1 MNTDILTTPSPELK
15 QHAQDLRRDA
25 GNVTEDLKRQASAGF
40 EEVKKEA
47 HARLQETK
55 GAALDLYDA
64 FRNFVAEHP
73 FKAFGIG
80 VVTGIVLA
88 NWRRN

>member
-1 MNTDILTTPSPELK
+1 MNTEILTTPSPELK

-25 GNVTEDLKRQASAGF
+25 GNVTQDLKKQASAGF

-55 GAALDLYDA
+55 GAASDLYDA
-64 FRNFVAEHP
+64 FRNFAAEHP

-80 VVTGIVLA
+80 VFTGIVLA
-88 NWRRN
+88 TWRRN